1 MNWVRGHKEQGHLS
15 NSDSKL
21 STKEMA
27 SIVTYGADQIFSSEK
42 GTYTV
47 YNDSIKE

>member
-1 MNWVRGHKEQGHLS
+1 
-15 NSDSKL
+15 
-21 STKEMA
+21 MA

>member
-1 MNWVRGHKEQGHLS
+1 
-15 NSDSKL
+15 
-21 STKEMA
+21 MA
-27 SIVTYGADQIFSSEK
+27 SIVTYGADQIKKKKK